1 MFIIKPSIT
10 FIYYTVIFNT
20 ALAKKEH
27 LSVTL
32 NAMDLPSIPILIKY
46 CLNDSCI
53 VTRCSECQYY
63 KPDPRDGYQWR
74 TCMFRYIVKR
84 MLERFPLKHDT

>member
-1 MFIIKPSIT
+1 MFIIKPSLT

-20 ALAKKEH
+20 ALAGKEH
-27 LSVTL
+27 LRITL
-32 NAMDLPSIPILIKY
+32 SAMDLPSVPVLDEY
-46 CLNDSCI
+46 ELNDLCI

-84 MLERFPLKHDT
+84 MLKRFPFKNDT